1 MRRCVEKGAEYFL
14 SRELHRQGARYA
26 PWYRTH
32 YPVHY
37 YYDLLV
43 GLDFMT
49 RLGYTSD
56 PRLDYATSWLESR
69 RRRDGAWN
77 LDAVH
82 PDVGPA
88 MRRWLAAHPSQ
99 RPIPFALETVGRPSK
114 VVTLTALNVRR
125 AIDRAPANPERRR

>member
-1 MRRCVEKGAEYFL
+1 MRECVEKGAEYFL
-14 SRELHRQGARYA
+14 SRELHHQGTRYA

-49 RLGYTSD
+49 ALGYGGD
-56 PRLDYATSWLESR
+56 PRMRYATEWLRSR
-69 RRRDGAWN
+69 RRPDGVWN

-82 PDVGPA
+82 PDVGSA
-88 MRRWLAAHPSQ
+88 MRRYYRDHPSD

-114 VVTLTALNVRR
+114 MVTLTAMKVLA
-125 AIDRAPANPERRR
+125 AIDRAPSRSEVMA